1 MPDTVY
7 KRLDYNEVVFL
18 CNALFA
24 KLKASPL
31 NTQYEI
37 VLNSGSSAYVLNA
50 IDSNGNRTLVSTV
63 AAASDSAAGLLSAA
77 LHIKLGGIAAGAQV
91 NTIEGIKVNSVAQTP
106 DGNKAV
112 DITVPVKVSDLTN
125 DSGFQTASQ
134 VAASIA
140 AAITTTYKPGGSVA
154 FASLPALNAD
164 HLGFVYN
171 VTDAFTTTANFVE
184 GAGKSFPA
192 GTDVAIVDVGAAQ
205 NPSYK
210 YNVMGG
216 FVDLSGYVQASQMA
230 TMTNQEITTAVNTA
244 YTDVFGS

>member
-1 MPDTVY
+1 MPDATY
-7 KRLDYNEVVFL
+7 KRLDYNETVYL

-63 AAASDSAAGLLSAA
+63 AAASDSAAGLLSAS
-77 LHIKLGGIAAGAQV
+77 LYVKLGGIAAGAQV
-91 NTIEGIKVNSVAQTP
+91 NTIEAIEVNGVVQTP
-106 DGNKAV
+106 DGSKHVNIA
-112 DITVPVKVSDLTN
+112 VPVNVSDLTN
-125 DSGFQTASQ
+125 DSGYQTAAQ
-134 VAASIA
+134 VT
-140 AAITTTYKPGGSVA
+140 AAINAAISAVYKPAGSVA
-154 FASLPALNAD
+154 FANLPALSAD
-164 HLGFVYN
+164 NLGKVVN

-184 GAGKSFPA
+184 GAGKAYPA
-192 GTDVAIVDVGAAQ
+192 GTNVVIVDASTTST
-205 NPSYK
+205 PSYK
-210 YNVMGG
+210 YDVLAG

-230 TMTNQEITTAVNTA
+230 TLSNQEITTAVNTA